1 MPGLTDQAGGTV
13 ERAHQAWQESMLR
26 QMDELRSFVR
36 IVDPAALAA
45 RSGAELRGSALHLRY
60 WLQSI
65 QVDWPG
71 LTMTIQPADIPL
83 SVFDTAAILYYLHHA
98 DGTPLADRWVN
109 YRELPGGGFYHQ
121 AFQGYS
127 GDLLARAFS
136 SQPEH
141 LHQSARQLDGWPLTG
156 LPGIAYAFL
165 PLPCIRLAA
174 ILYPGDE
181 EFPTTARI
189 LFDAAASHYT
199 TIDGLALLGAG
210 LASRL
215 IRAHP
220 SPPAS

>member
-1 MPGLTDQAGGTV
+1 MPGLTDQAGGVV
-13 ERAHQAWQESMLR
+13 EQAHQAWQESMLR
-26 QMDELRSFVR
+26 QMDELRQVVQSFE
-36 IVDPAALAA
+36 PAALAA
-45 RSGAELRGSALHLRY
+45 RCGAVYAGSSLSLRY
-60 WLQSI
+60 WLQT
-65 QVDWPG
+65 VEVAWPG
-71 LTMTIQPADIPL
+71 LTMTAQPDNHPL
-83 SVFDTAAILYYLHHA
+83 SVFDSAVILYYLRHA
-98 DGTPLADRWVN
+98 DGVPIADRWLSF
-109 YRELPGGGFYHQ
+109 RELPGGGFYHQ

-127 GDLLARAFS
+127 GDLLARTYA
-136 SQPEH
+136 SQPDNLH
-141 LHQSARQLDGWPLTG
+141 LAARKLDGWPLSG

-215 IRAHP
+215 IRAG
-220 SPPAS
+220 